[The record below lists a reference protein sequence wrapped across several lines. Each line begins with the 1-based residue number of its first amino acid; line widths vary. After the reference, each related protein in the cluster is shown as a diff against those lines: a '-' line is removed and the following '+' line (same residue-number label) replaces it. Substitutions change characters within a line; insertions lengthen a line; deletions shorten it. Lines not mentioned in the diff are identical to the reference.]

1 LFNSFSKIII
11 HRLFYRFTRFL
22 IRLALP
28 LFLRRLSVCNRAAVP
43 KRGPVLLAS
52 THPDSFFDAVVIGSV
67 LSQPMHT
74 LTRGDVFR
82 KPAVAYWLRL
92 IQLIPVFRGSEGRQ
106 YLVGNAG
113 TFRESLRVLEA
124 GEAVLIFSEG
134 VCVNEWRLR
143 PLGKGTARLAYQAWY
158 GPAPLPDL
166 PVVPVGL
173 TYEHFR
179 GAGKWVAVEFGEP
192 LRANQLLTPPT
203 DYEKWLREFN
213 DLLTQRLQQAIR
225 DVPSPPP
232 SAAFAEDHRLP
243 QQRLPQH
250 RLPQHRLPQHRLPQH
265 RLPQHRL
272 PQQGTFPGRLAGRL
286 GRFLHR
292 PLYRYLSALVAT
304 RTAGTVFYDSVLFG
318 LLLYGYPLLVL
329 VMALAVALLLG
340 TWWGVGL
347 FGMLPLLAKVGN
359 RYR

>member
-28 LFLRRLSVCNRAAVP
+28 LFLRRLSVRNRAAVP

-232 SAAFAEDHRLP
+232 SSALAEH
-243 QQRLPQH
+243 QRV
-250 RLPQHRLPQHRLPQH
+250 PQH

-304 RTAGTVFYDSVLFG
+304 HTAGTVFYDSVLFG

-329 VMALAVALLLG
+329 VMAVVVALLLG

-347 FGMLPLLAKVGN
+347 FGMLPLLAMVGN